1 MVIIF
6 KYFCL
11 SELACTLNLQIYK
24 EHKLYVQSWRKRKRM
39 VGKWFISLVI
49 SMIKFRWFSI
59 IMNASLFTLYCSSV
73 YFPLQAT
80 EILNSI
86 LEGYPKP
93 KKQLFVSAIQWQIV
107 CAACRQNLLL
117 LINDHITEHGYYRH
131 SQFSPENISDYLLA
145 TNI

>member
-11 SELACTLNLQIYK
+11 SELAFILNFKIQIHK

-39 VGKWFISLVI
+39 VGLTVVYLAGDVYDYLGELPG
-49 SMIKFRWFSI
+49 I
-59 IMNASLFTLYCSSV
+59 IMYGSLFTLYCNSV

-93 KKQLFVSAIQWQIV
+93 KKQLFVSSI
-107 CAACRQNLLL
+107 
-117 LINDHITEHGYYRH
+117 
-131 SQFSPENISDYLLA
+131 
-145 TNI
+145 

>member
-6 KYFCL
+6 EYFCL
-11 SELACTLNLQIYK
+11 SELAFILNLKIQIHK

-39 VGKWFISLVI
+39 VGKWFISLV
-49 SMIKFRWFSI
+49 KFLI
-59 IMNASLFTLYCSSV
+59 IYGSLFTLYCHSV

-93 KKQLFVSAIQWQIV
+93 KKQLFVS
-107 CAACRQNLLL
+107 
-117 LINDHITEHGYYRH
+117 
-131 SQFSPENISDYLLA
+131 SS
-145 TNI
+145 

>member
-11 SELACTLNLQIYK
+11 SELAFTLNLQIYK

-49 SMIKFRWFSI
+49 PMIKFRWFSI
-59 IMNASLFTLYCSSV
+59 IMYASLFTLYCNSV

-93 KKQLFVSAIQWQIV
+93 KKQLFVSYI
-107 CAACRQNLLL
+107 
-117 LINDHITEHGYYRH
+117 
-131 SQFSPENISDYLLA
+131 
-145 TNI
+145 

>member
-11 SELACTLNLQIYK
+11 SELAFILNLKIQIYK

-39 VGKWFISLVI
+39 VGKWFFSLVMF
-49 SMIKFRWFSI
+49 MII
-59 IMNASLFTLYCSSV
+59 YGSLFTLYCNSV
-73 YFPLQAT
+73 HFPLQAT

-93 KKQLFVSAIQWQIV
+93 KKQLFVSSI
-107 CAACRQNLLL
+107 
-117 LINDHITEHGYYRH
+117 
-131 SQFSPENISDYLLA
+131 
-145 TNI
+145 